1 MGRILRPT
9 PCPFHH
15 NIALG
20 SGTESTSGVCRGFE
34 NCAVEGPNPCAA
46 CYYVSGLFDV
56 RHHEQLLPGERTG
69 TTWQV
74 IPVRSR
80 GGAAPPGARYIK
92 SPSLPNVRRRVS
104 GQYTPATKWHKVG
117 VNTLIYA
124 SCRFRH
130 PLPKDHKTSQLCQS
144 EWIRNIQQWL

>member
-80 GGAAPPGARYIK
+80 GGGRPARGEVYK
-92 SPSLPNVRRRVS
+92 VAELAQR
-104 GQYTPATKWHKVG
+104 TPACLGAVHPSHKVAQSG
-117 VNTLIYA
+117 SKHTHLCI
-124 SCRFRH
+124 
-130 PLPKDHKTSQLCQS
+130 LPVPTSPTKIPQNQPVMS
-144 EWIRNIQQWL
+144 E